1 MPLQKLQD
9 LFVAQLHELHAGEA
23 AGIEALRTLQG
34 VTSHPRLLRA
44 LQAHEA
50 ESEAHA
56 ERLEGIFEELG
67 ITPRRGGSQGMK
79 GLCADCL
86 ELARLARVEPHVRD
100 AAVIAAAQ
108 RIEHDEMAG
117 YGCAR
122 TWAKLLGHRTIAST
136 LQRSLNEE
144 GRFDAKL
151 SRLAD
156 AMNRAAMEPAL
167 A

>member
-1 MPLQKLQD
+1 MPLQKLKD
-9 LFVAQLHELHAGEA
+9 LFITQLHELHAGEA
-23 AGIEALRTLQG
+23 AEVEALRTLQG

-44 LQAHEA
+44 LKAHEA
-50 ESEAHA
+50 EAEDHA
-56 ERLEGIFEELG
+56 TRLEGIFEELG

-86 ELARLARVEPHVRD
+86 DLARLARVEPHVRD

-122 TWAKLLGHRTIAST
+122 TWAKLLGHRTIASN

-156 AMNRAAMEPAL
+156 AMNRAALEPAL

>member
-1 MPLQKLQD
+1 MPLQTLRD
-9 LFVAQLHELHAGEA
+9 LLVEQLNELHAGEA

-34 VTSHPRLLRA
+34 VTTNPRLLRA

-56 ERLEGIFEELG
+56 ARLEGIFDELG

-100 AAVIAAAQ
+100 AAVIAVAQ
-108 RIEHDEMAG
+108 HIEHDEIAG

-122 TWAKLLGHRTIAST
+122 TWARLLGHRTIAT
-136 LQRSLNEE
+136 ALQRTLNEE
-144 GRFDAKL
+144 GRFDARL
-151 SRLAD
+151 TRLAD
-156 AMNRAAMEPAL
+156 ALNKAAVEPAL

>member
-9 LFVAQLHELHAGEA
+9 LLVAQLNELHAGEA

-34 VTSHPRLLRA
+34 VTSDPRLARA
-44 LQAHEA
+44 LRAHEA
-50 ESEAHA
+50 ESEVHA
-56 ERLEGIFEELG
+56 TRLEEVFEELG

-100 AAVIAAAQ
+100 AAVIAMAQ

-122 TWAKLLGHRTIAST
+122 TWAKLLGHRTIASV

>member
-1 MPLQKLQD
+1 
-9 LFVAQLHELHAGEA
+9 
-23 AGIEALRTLQG
+23 
-34 VTSHPRLLRA
+34 
-44 LQAHEA
+44 
-50 ESEAHA
+50 
-56 ERLEGIFEELG
+56 
-67 ITPRRGGSQGMK
+67 MK

>member
-1 MPLQKLQD
+1 
-9 LFVAQLHELHAGEA
+9 
-23 AGIEALRTLQG
+23 
-34 VTSHPRLLRA
+34 
-44 LQAHEA
+44 
-50 ESEAHA
+50 
-56 ERLEGIFEELG
+56 
-67 ITPRRGGSQGMK
+67 MK

-156 AMNRAAMEPAL
+156 AMNRAALEPAL

>member
-1 MPLQKLQD
+1 MPLQTLHD
-9 LFVAQLHELHAGEA
+9 LLIAQLNELHAGESA
-23 AGIEALRTLQG
+23 CIEALRTLQG
-34 VTSHPRLLRA
+34 VTTSPRLLRV
-44 LQAHEA
+44 LKAHEA
-50 ESEAHA
+50 ESEEHA
-56 ERLEGIFEELG
+56 ARLEGIFEELG

-122 TWAKLLGHRTIAST
+122 TWAKLLGHRTIASN

-156 AMNRAAMEPAL
+156 AMNRAALEPAL

>member
-1 MPLQKLQD
+1 MPRQKLQD
-9 LFVAQLHELHAGEA
+9 LFVAQLHELHAG
-23 AGIEALRTLQG
+23 IEALRALQR

-67 ITPRRGGSQGMK
+67 ITPRRGGSKGMK

-117 YGCAR
+117 HGCAR

>member
-1 MPLQKLQD
+1 
-9 LFVAQLHELHAGEA
+9 
-23 AGIEALRTLQG
+23 
-34 VTSHPRLLRA
+34 
-44 LQAHEA
+44 
-50 ESEAHA
+50 
-56 ERLEGIFEELG
+56 
-67 ITPRRGGSQGMK
+67 MK

-122 TWAKLLGHRTIAST
+122 TWAKLLGHRTIASN

-156 AMNRAAMEPAL
+156 AMNRAALEPAL